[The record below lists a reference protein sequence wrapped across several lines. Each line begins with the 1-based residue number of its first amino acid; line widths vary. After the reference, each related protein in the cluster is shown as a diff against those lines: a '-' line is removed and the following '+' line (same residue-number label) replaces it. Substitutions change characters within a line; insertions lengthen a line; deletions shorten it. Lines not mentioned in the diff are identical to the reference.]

1 LTHAHYNLYYSCNI
15 IISTVILTISKIMNK
30 ALLITSVST
39 LLGSLLFATITPI
52 QQAKAQAGAMIEAG
66 RAKRATELLQ
76 RGGSAEDAGAIMR
89 GENPGS
95 QKVAPNTTAAQKA
108 TPKSRVRQKKRK

>member
-1 LTHAHYNLYYSCNI
+1 
-15 IISTVILTISKIMNK
+15 MNK
-30 ALLITSVST
+30 TLLMSGISIS
-39 LLGSLLFATITPI
+39 LGSLLFATITPI
-52 QQAKAQAGAMIEAG
+52 QQAKAQIPAAAMIEAG
-66 RAKRATELLQ
+66 RARRATELLQ
-76 RGGSAEDAGAIMR
+76 RGGSAEDAAAILR